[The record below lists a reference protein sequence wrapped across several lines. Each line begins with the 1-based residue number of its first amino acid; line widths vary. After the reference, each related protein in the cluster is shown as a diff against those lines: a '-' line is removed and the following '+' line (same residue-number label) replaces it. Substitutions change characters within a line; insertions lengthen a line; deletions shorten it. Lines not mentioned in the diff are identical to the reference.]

1 MVTWSIATLCLHSLG
16 LRYSSWCA
24 DIAHVVSDFVMG
36 VRLISG
42 VFFLRKVPC
51 QMEIWWQA
59 YVSEQH
65 LLVERQ
71 TLRNNLYQLHTYL
84 VILVPFPRDLLTVS
98 ECVSCTLDSLRQLE
112 PGLWVETQ
120 PGLSVTFPHLWF
132 LIAYSINKMVLNA
145 VSDQKLE
152 VGRLRNKGTGSVSLR
167 DSATAHTVMQHWYF
181 LHV

>member
-1 MVTWSIATLCLHSLG
+1 MIYSNPIFTFPGLEIQFLMCRHSPCCLRFCHGRPFNFRSVL
-16 LRYSSWCA
+16 
-24 DIAHVVSDFVMG
+24 
-36 VRLISG
+36 
-42 VFFLRKVPC
+42 LRKVPC

-71 TLRNNLYQLHTYL
+71 TLRNNPYQLHTYL
-84 VILVPFPRDLLTVS
+84 VVLVPFSRDLLTVS

-152 VGRLRNKGTGSVSLR
+152 VGRLRNKDTGSVSLR
-167 DSATAHTVMQHWYF
+167 DSATAHTVMQHWYV